1 MKIKI
6 YIIGGGS
13 VNWMRILMKDIYAL
27 HEHSLATLVNVACQ
41 FKSEMFLECGTLHI
55 NAKSIMG
62 MIAFNPAPGTNV
74 TICADGPDS
83 ADAVDAMAKFLMC
96 E

>member
-1 MKIKI
+1 MEKRE
-6 YIIGGGS
+6 
-13 VNWMRILMKDIYAL
+13 VVMKDIYAL

-62 MIAFNPAPGTNV
+62 IIAFNPAPGTNV

-83 ADAVDAMAKFLMC
+83 AEAVDAMAKFLMC